1 MIANTHH
8 LNTQINL
15 LDRLYMKAKKKR
27 EKMTKKFLIELRK
40 KEKQR
45 RKKETSTKK
54 NVVHKFHYPEGTD
67 LKVLSKNFVKEY
79 KQMMESIKWFKE
91 TNPNFYTI
99 KMNDEKIG
107 YFRTSNENNLFFVG
121 MDLHKS
127 KRGLGLAKQLYYDFF
142 EMIEEDDIYLLV
154 KKQNKTAI
162 NLYKDIGFIE
172 KEIEGFTIDTESFLM
187 HKKLK

>member
-91 TNPNFYTI
+91 NTI
-99 KMNDEKIG
+99 
-107 YFRTSNENNLFFVG
+107 S
-121 MDLHKS
+121 S
-127 KRGLGLAKQLYYDFF
+127 
-142 EMIEEDDIYLLV
+142 EEYLSRKNKN
-154 KKQNKTAI
+154 KK
-162 NLYKDIGFIE
+162 
-172 KEIEGFTIDTESFLM
+172 
-187 HKKLK
+187 H